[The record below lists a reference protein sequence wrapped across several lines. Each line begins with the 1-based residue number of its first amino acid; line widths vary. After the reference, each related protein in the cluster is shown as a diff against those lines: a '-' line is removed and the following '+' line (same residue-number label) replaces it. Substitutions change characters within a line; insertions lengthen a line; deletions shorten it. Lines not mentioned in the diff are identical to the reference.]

1 MLVVKMMSSE
11 DLPDSN
17 TSKQFDLIVSDHIV
31 SCIRDDEGK
40 ASIVTLSKDGSEQ
53 EYPMKG
59 NAYVMQNGKT
69 IASYA
74 HMQSC
79 DHVAG
84 LNPE

>member
-1 MLVVKMMSSE
+1 MLVVKMMSGE

-31 SCIRDDEGK
+31 SCIRDDQGVG
-40 ASIVTLSKDGSEQ
+40 SIITLSKDGTEQ

-74 HMQSC
+74 HAQCYDMK
-79 DHVAG
+79 G
-84 LNPE
+84 EF